1 MKTSFKQIRLKRKEN
16 LWLDKKR
23 NIWNKKPKKKDKTKN
38 IREILKTVCIMATG
52 SAHILIEPNI
62 LDSGKMGKGL
72 AKGHIYSKME
82 NIKGNGQTT

>member
-1 MKTSFKQIRLKRKEN
+1 
-16 LWLDKKR
+16 
-23 NIWNKKPKKKDKTKN
+23 
-38 IREILKTVCIMATG
+38 MAMG

-62 LDSGKMGKGL
+62 LDNGKMGKGL